1 VFGAPHASQAIPEL
15 PHESHHLAIL
25 LWGQRPSWYREDESY
40 DFYDAKSAV
49 LSIVQSLSGHLPTT
63 VVDDALLQDEPAL
76 HPKRSARIRLGD
88 VAIGALGELHP
99 DVVSDL
105 GLSGRPVFASLDVA
119 LLEPALLALGRPK
132 ARALP
137 RFPSAT
143 RDVAVVV
150 AEEVPAGDVVA
161 ALLEAAGPHAERV
174 ALFDIYRGDPVPAGH
189 KSLALHVVYRGHSAT
204 LTDKEVDTAHAAV
217 QKAAEARFSASVRR

>member
-1 VFGAPHASQAIPEL
+1 
-15 PHESHHLAIL
+15 LA
-25 LWGQRPSWYREDESY
+25 
-40 DFYDAKSAV
+40 
-49 LSIVQSLSGHLPTT
+49 
-63 VVDDALLQDEPAL
+63 DEPAL
-76 HPKRSARIRLGD
+76 HPKRSARIVLSGRP
-88 VAIGALGELHP
+88 IGALGELHP
-99 DVVSDL
+99 DVVASL

-119 LLEPALLALGRPK
+119 HLEAALAVLGRPS

-150 AEEVPAGDVVA
+150 AEDVPVGDVIA
-161 ALLEAAGPHAERV
+161 ALTEAAGPKAERV

-189 KSLALHVVYRGHSAT
+189 KSLALHVVYRGADAT
-204 LTDKEVDTAHAAV
+204 LTDREVDAAHAAV